1 MNEVADWGAPAA
13 GCGALAGI
21 LSPAIRPSAGDAAVF
36 ADGGTA
42 GAGTLGTMTA
52 ERGSLIAGAFGFA
65 SGAAA
70 GAAAGLPA
78 AGLAA
83 PLPRS
88 GVASIATAADG
99 TDFRPRE

>member
-1 MNEVADWGAPAA
+1 MNEVAAPAA

-36 ADGGTA
+36 AAGGVA
-42 GAGTLGTMTA
+42 GARPLGTMTA
-52 ERGSLIAGAFGFA
+52 EGGRSTAGAFGFA
-65 SGAAA
+65 FGAAAA

-83 PLPRS
+83 PLPRP
-88 GVASIATAADG
+88 GAASTATAAGG

>member
-1 MNEVADWGAPAA
+1 MNEVAAPAA

-21 LSPAIRPSAGDAAVF
+21 LSPAIRPSAGGAAVF
-36 ADGGTA
+36 AAGGVA
-42 GAGTLGTMTA
+42 GARPLGTMTA
-52 ERGSLIAGAFGFA
+52 EGGRSTAGAFGFA

-83 PLPRS
+83 PLPRP
-88 GVASIATAADG
+88 GAASTATAAGG